1 MIYEFDK
8 LNKVLGELELPGDKS
23 ISHRALIFS
32 AMAEEI
38 SYIENLSDGED
49 VNSTLTCLREIGAEI
64 ERVGNSAKV
73 RGVGFKNFRKPNS
86 ALNAGNS
93 GTTARLLCGL
103 LAAQNFD
110 SKIIGDESLSKRP
123 MERVI
128 TPLKLMGANIK
139 SAIEDKLPIEIFPV
153 DNLNSINYK
162 LPLPSA
168 QVKSAVLIAGLH
180 EDGITSII
188 DSFGTRDHTERMLNL
203 PVIKSNEE
211 KIINVSRM
219 NYPKPQNYFIPS
231 DISTASYFVVLTLL
245 SKNSSLRLKNI
256 SLNPTRTG
264 LIHLLKKMG
273 AKIKVEKESIFN
285 NEPVGDLLI
294 ESSELEEL
302 EIKEDIIP
310 NIVDEIPILSIAL
323 ILSAGRF
330 RISNAEELRKKESD
344 RIHSLCYNF
353 RQLGLKVD
361 EQSDGFEITGK
372 IKNHHVIF
380 ESFGDHRIAMAFSI
394 MSLLLKYGGKVN
406 NFDCVRISN
415 PNFIFQLKKIIQ

>member
-8 LNKVLGELELPGDKS
+8 LSKVLGELELPGDKS

-32 AMAEEI
+32 AMAKGI
-38 SYIENLSDGED
+38 SVIENLSDGED
-49 VNSTLTCLREIGAEI
+49 VNSTLTCLEAIGAEI
-64 ERVGNSAKV
+64 ERGGKSARV
-73 RGVGFKNFRKPNS
+73 RGAGFKNFRKPYS
-86 ALNAGNS
+86 TLNAGNS

-103 LAAQNFD
+103 LAAQNFE
-110 SKIIGDESLSKRP
+110 SKIMGDESLSKRP

-139 SAIEDKLPIEIFPV
+139 SSIEDKLPIEIFPV
-153 DNLNSINYK
+153 DNLNPINYK
-162 LPLPSA
+162 LPVPSA

-180 EDGITSII
+180 EDGMTSII

-203 PVIKSNEE
+203 PVIKSNDE
-211 KIINVSRM
+211 KIINVSRK
-219 NYPKPQNYFIPS
+219 NYPQPQKYFIPS
-231 DISTASYFVVLTLL
+231 DISAASYFVVLTLL
-245 SKNSSLRLKNI
+245 TKNSSLRLNNLC
-256 SLNPTRTG
+256 LNPTRTG
-264 LIHLLKKMG
+264 FIQLLKRMG
-273 AKIKVEKESIFN
+273 AKIKVERESIFN

-294 ESSELEEL
+294 ESSELNEV

-310 NIVDEIPILSIAL
+310 NIIDEIPILSIAL

-330 RISNAEELRKKESD
+330 RISKAEELRKKESD

-353 RQLGLKVD
+353 RQLGLNVS

-372 IKNHHVIF
+372 IKNHYPLF

-406 NFDCVRISN
+406 NFECIKISN